1 MPFWSSTSA
10 TTGIEPGSRT
20 QIPIGSPK
28 RYREKSRERLVMR
41 SLYTLP
47 HDAER
52 DTYLVLN
59 DFGASRLRLAR
70 PTLKAPAATTT
81 PAASAR
87 SPRPCLT
94 MRARRQPESRK
105 PPCASVWRLRDSGNE
120 IRTAGSCHGL
130 MPKSITWSLTL
141 LEAIE
146 LAEILKKKWRPPEV
160 SLADIKRAIFRIG
173 PMQSLNCGCSTSQ
186 TAALAMHLAAAGAAR
201 QSHGQPSLDTGP
213 FHGGERLAGSAKR
226 LTVALQIS
234 AGTKGHCGADIDGE
248 SKRHH

>member
-1 MPFWSSTSA
+1 MAILVTDCSRYQQKYQQAETRGTRWQKISQQAPRQQARPMPFWSPQAPRPESNPAPT
-10 TTGIEPGSRT
+10 R
-20 QIPIGSPK
+20 IPIGSPK
-28 RYREKSRERLVMR
+28 LDIARSRERLVMR

-120 IRTAGSCHGL
+120 IMTAGSCHG
-130 MPKSITWSLTL
+130 
-141 LEAIE
+141 
-146 LAEILKKKWRPPEV
+146 
-160 SLADIKRAIFRIG
+160 
-173 PMQSLNCGCSTSQ
+173 
-186 TAALAMHLAAAGAAR
+186 
-201 QSHGQPSLDTGP
+201 
-213 FHGGERLAGSAKR
+213 
-226 LTVALQIS
+226 
-234 AGTKGHCGADIDGE
+234 
-248 SKRHH
+248 